1 MATGKVVWFN
11 EEKGYGFIEDKK
23 GKKYF
28 AHFSEI
34 STESVFKKLAPNQ
47 VVEFEIGP
55 KDPDL
60 TIPPAKNIE
69 IQK

>member
-1 MATGKVVWFN
+1 MKGKVQWFN

-34 STESVFKKLAPNQ
+34 QTDNSFKKLMPNQ
-47 VVEFEIGP
+47 EVEFDIGTSEDSP
-55 KDPDL
+55 AMPV
-60 TIPPAKNIE
+60 AKNIE
-69 IQK
+69 IQR

>member
-1 MATGKVVWFN
+1 MKGKVQWFN

-23 GKKYF
+23 GTKYF

-34 STESVFKKLAPNQ
+34 QSDSSFKKLAAEQ
-47 VVEFEIGP
+47 LVEFEIGP
-55 KDPDL
+55 PESDVTGPV
-60 TIPPAKNIE
+60 ARNIE